1 MSITS
6 IGSYGAMKDLGSIRS
21 KATVTDIKA
30 FVGQSNFP
38 DEGSVSQ
45 PSNKEMA
52 FAVDNLNKVIAS
64 SLQSIQFSMDEEL
77 GKVVIKVM
85 DTETKQV
92 LRQIPNQEVINIS
105 KNLARL
111 QGLVISD
118 KA

>member
-6 IGSYGAMKDLGSIRS
+6 IGSYGAMKDLGSIRAKS
-21 KATVTDIKA
+21 TVSDIKA
-30 FVGQSNFP
+30 FVGSQ
-38 DEGSVSQ
+38 VSEETPVQ
-45 PSNKEMA
+45 PNNKEMSL
-52 FAVDNLNKVIAS
+52 AVENLNKVIAS

>member
-6 IGSYGAMKDLGSIRS
+6 IGSYGAIKDLGSIRS
-21 KATVTDIKA
+21 KGTLAEVKTLVADTPSSEE
-30 FVGQSNFP
+30 SN
-38 DEGSVSQ
+38 VQ
-45 PSNKEMA
+45 PNKKEMEA
-52 FAVDNLNKVIAS
+52 AVDNLNKVIAD